1 MPSFD
6 IVSQVDMQ
14 EVRNAVDQSM
24 REVVN
29 RYDFKG
35 TDTKISLTEDGIAV
49 ESETDHRVEA
59 AIDVLQTKLVRRKVS
74 LKSLSGGEIKP
85 VGGGRSR
92 ATFTLNQGI
101 NQDDARELAT
111 RMGELNPQTA
121 AEELALFDVGVSLS
135 LTRFLATVHKGR
147 IDPASVDFDLGA
159 GPKTT
164 RGTALPGGG
173 ARRARGTARR
183 SRPGRRP

>member
-35 TDTKISLTEDGIAV
+35 TDTKISLTDDGIV
-49 ESETDHRVEA
+49 IESATDHRVEA
-59 AIDVLQTKLVRRKVS
+59 AIDVLQTKLVKRKVS
-74 LKSLSGGEIKP
+74 LKSISGGDIKP

-92 ATFTLNQGI
+92 ADFALNQGI
-101 NQDDARELAT
+101 NQDDARELAKMI
-111 RMGELNPQTA
+111 RNMKLKVQAQIQGDQLRVQGKKRDDLQEVIV
-121 AEELALFDVGVSLS
+121 EVRAL
-135 LTRFLATVHKGR
+135 
-147 IDPASVDFDLGA
+147 DFRVPLQFVNYRD
-159 GPKTT
+159 
-164 RGTALPGGG
+164 
-173 ARRARGTARR
+173 
-183 SRPGRRP
+183 

>member
-35 TDTKISLTEDGIAV
+35 TDTKILLTDDGIV
-49 ESETDHRVEA
+49 IESATDHRVEA
-59 AIDVLQTKLVRRKVS
+59 AIDVLQTKLVKRKVS
-74 LKSLSGGEIKP
+74 LKSISGGDIKP

-92 ATFTLNQGI
+92 ADFALNQGI
-101 NQDDARELAT
+101 NQDDARELAKMI
-111 RMGELNPQTA
+111 RNMKLKVQAQIQGDQLRVQGKKRDDLQEVIV
-121 AEELALFDVGVSLS
+121 EVRAL
-135 LTRFLATVHKGR
+135 
-147 IDPASVDFDLGA
+147 DFRVPLQFVNYRD
-159 GPKTT
+159 
-164 RGTALPGGG
+164 
-173 ARRARGTARR
+173 
-183 SRPGRRP
+183 

>member
-35 TDTKISLTEDGIAV
+35 TDTKISLTDDGIV
-49 ESETDHRVEA
+49 IESATDQRVEA
-59 AIDVLQTKLVRRKVS
+59 AIDVLQTKLVKRKVS
-74 LKSLSGGEIKP
+74 LKSISGGEIKP

-92 ATFTLNQGI
+92 ADFVLNQGI
-101 NQDDARELAT
+101 NQDDARVLAKT
-111 RMGELNPQTA
+111 IRDMKLKVQAQIQGDQLRVQGKKRDDLQEVIV
-121 AEELALFDVGVSLS
+121 EVKAL
-135 LTRFLATVHKGR
+135 
-147 IDPASVDFDLGA
+147 DFRVPLQFVNYRD
-159 GPKTT
+159 
-164 RGTALPGGG
+164 
-173 ARRARGTARR
+173 
-183 SRPGRRP
+183 